1 MTRPSL
7 AQATAGF
14 PASDAWWNAQ
24 VYGPLNWLYGQGG
37 DEAPWVTP
45 ALNASYTGDG
55 NSNGTPQY
63 RVLTIAG
70 AKFVQWRGG
79 LNVTYTSGSPNNGGN
94 FLNAA
99 LPTAARPL
107 SRRTVTAACSAAS
120 SSSLSV
126 KIDFQTDGTV
136 SIVVMTGVTPPW
148 VSLNGVLYSI
158 D

>member
-24 VYGPLNWLYGQGG
+24 VYTPTNWLYGQVG
-37 DEAPWVTP
+37 DEAPWTTP
-45 ALNASYTGDG
+45 ALATGYTGDG

-63 RVLTIAG
+63 RILTIAG
-70 AKFVQWRGG
+70 ATFVQWRGG
-79 LNVTYTSGSPNNGGN
+79 LNVTYTSVSPNNGGN
-94 FLNAA
+94 FLTVA
-99 LPTAARPL
+99 LPTTARPT
-107 SRRTVTAACSAAS
+107 SRRTMTVACSAAS

-126 KIDFQTDGTV
+126 KIDFNTDGTTT
-136 SIVVMTGVTPPW
+136 IVVMTGVTPPW